1 MGVFERSPALG
12 GGASSGAGPAAGFT
26 MNYCSHWTRF
36 YGHPAYRD
44 FNLRQEGLRYTFP
57 DENEGMVFDDGSSF
71 IGYSAFRVVDP
82 LTGAQERSEANIRRT
97 HEQIALFSE
106 RDAET
111 YLDVLEKYTRHWKSV
126 FGRHRFSPPP
136 PWGQPDPLEE
146 LLAVPDSGI
155 EPVHQFMTVRQL
167 AYDFFESDELRTLFM
182 RAASTSTGCFPDDQ
196 MGLQGLVHVLPLTLS
211 IEAAAIAVGGS
222 QAISDALVSAGRRLG
237 ARYFTRCE
245 VDRVV
250 VEGGRAAGI
259 QLTDGSFV
267 RARVVV
273 SGLGVT
279 QTVLRLLR
287 DQAVAPRILH
297 RLQNVHYDRGQL
309 FWANVAVHE
318 LPRYSAAAAN
328 PGLGA
333 QPRLY

>member
-1 MGVFERSPALG
+1 MPDLDFDAVVVGGGHHGTIIACYLADAGLEVGVFERSLAALG

-97 HEQIALFSE
+97 HEQIARFSR

-111 YLDVLEKYTRHWKSV
+111 YLDILEKYTRLWKAA

-136 PWGQPDPLEE
+136 AWGHPDPLEE
-146 LLAVPDSGI
+146 LLAAPDSGI

-196 MGLQGLVHVLPLTLS
+196 MGL
-211 IEAAAIAVGGS
+211 
-222 QAISDALVSAGRRLG
+222 
-237 ARYFTRCE
+237 
-245 VDRVV
+245 
-250 VEGGRAAGI
+250 
-259 QLTDGSFV
+259 
-267 RARVVV
+267 
-273 SGLGVT
+273 
-279 QTVLRLLR
+279 
-287 DQAVAPRILH
+287 
-297 RLQNVHYDRGQL
+297 
-309 FWANVAVHE
+309 
-318 LPRYSAAAAN
+318 
-328 PGLGA
+328 
-333 QPRLY
+333 